1 MSYDCPMC
9 DWTSGEESDGQTMP
23 DYRFKTDDDGD
34 RVQVAHCPEC
44 DDVLDSRKNNLRG
57 I

>member
-1 MSYDCPMC
+1 MC

-44 DDVLDSRKNNLRG
+44 DDVLDRRKNNLRG